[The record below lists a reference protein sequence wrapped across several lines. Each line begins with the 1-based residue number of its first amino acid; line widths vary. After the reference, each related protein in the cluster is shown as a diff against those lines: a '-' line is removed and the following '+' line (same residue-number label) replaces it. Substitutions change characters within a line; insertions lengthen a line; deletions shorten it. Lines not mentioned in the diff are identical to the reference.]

1 MDSQNISL
9 SSRNEVKWDSS
20 NNNMKKKKRH
30 ERKKQIIQ
38 NWQLY
43 IFILPAFLYF
53 FIFHYIPMYGVQIA
67 FKDFVPSL
75 GIWGSDWVVLK
86 AYPITSPDTEGSDWV
101 GFEHFKRFFDSYYF
115 WDLIK
120 NTLGISIYEL
130 IVGFPLPIILALA
143 LNEAKDGFYKK
154 TVQTVTYAP
163 HFISV
168 VVISG

>member
-75 GIWGSDWVVLK
+75 GIWGSDWV
-86 AYPITSPDTEGSDWV
+86 

-115 WDLIK
+115 WDLINNK
-120 NTLGISIYEL
+120 LGISIYEL

-143 LNEAKDGFYKK
+143 LMKQKMVFIKK
-154 TVQTVTYAP
+154 LFKRLHMHHTLFQSWLFP
-163 HFISV
+163 
-168 VVISG
+168 G